1 MQLKGSF
8 SAYETTIILSQ
19 RWNFERLFPLSQ
31 HLSTLQYKYE
41 GEKKREIKQQ
51 LAQMRLL
58 ATIQLSI

>member
-8 SAYETTIILSQ
+8 SAYETTILSQ
-19 RWNFERLFPLSQ
+19 RWNFEWLFPLSQ

-41 GEKKREIKQQ
+41 RKKKREIKQE